1 MSDRSHRSIGSE
13 RSYRSIGEVV
23 EALRGEFPDIS
34 ISKVRYLEAE
44 GLVVPERAP
53 SGYRRYHE
61 PDLAQLRW
69 VLRQQ
74 RDHFLPLRVIRER
87 LSAGEFT
94 GDGDGSSPVPVPR
107 VDPTRPADESIELT
121 GKEIVERTGLSVDHL
136 AELERYGLVAPRSRR
151 GRPVYSG
158 DDLIAAQL
166 VARFLDHGVEPRHL
180 RPFKVAA
187 EREAGVIQQRLSSLE
202 GPAAEQAMGGL
213 VRLGSELR
221 ALLLR
226 RYLH

>member
-1 MSDRSHRSIGSE
+1 MTGQPAPTVDGGRSH
-13 RSYRSIGEVV
+13 RSIGEVV
-23 EALRGEFPDIS
+23 EALLTEFPDIT
-34 ISKVRYLEAE
+34 ISKVRFLESK

-53 SGYRRYHE
+53 SGYRRYR
-61 PDLAQLRW
+61 DRDIAQLRW

-87 LSAGEFT
+87 LSAGDFS
-94 GDGDGSSPVPVPR
+94 GDDDSAAAPVPR
-107 VDPTRPADESIELT
+107 VDPTRPADESIEFT

-136 AELERYGLVAPRSRR
+136 AELERFGLVAPRSRR

-158 DDLIAAQL
+158 DDLLAAQL
-166 VARFLDHGVEPRHL
+166 VARFLEHGVEPRHL

-187 EREAGVIQQRLSSLE
+187 EREAGVIQQRLSSLD
-202 GPAAEQAMGGL
+202 GAAAEQAMGGL
-213 VRLGSELR
+213 VRLGTDLR
-221 ALLLR
+221 SLLLR

>member
-1 MSDRSHRSIGSE
+1 M
-13 RSYRSIGEVV
+13 
-23 EALRGEFPDIS
+23 GEFPDVS
-34 ISKVRYLEAE
+34 ISKVRFLESK

-53 SGYRRYHE
+53 SGYRRYQDH
-61 PDLAQLRW
+61 DISQLRW

-94 GDGDGSSPVPVPR
+94 GDGSEAAPAVVPR
-107 VDPTRPADESIELT
+107 VDPTRPADQTIELT

-136 AELERYGLVAPRSRR
+136 AELERYGLVAPASRR

-166 VARFLDHGVEPRHL
+166 VSRFLDHGVEPRHL

-187 EREAGVIQQRLSSLE
+187 EREAGVIQQRLSSLD
-202 GPAAEQAMGGL
+202 GAASEQAMGGL
-213 VRLGSELR
+213 VRLGADLR

>member
-1 MSDRSHRSIGSE
+1 MNRGADETGRPH
-13 RSYRSIGEVV
+13 RSIGEVV
-23 EALRGEFPDIS
+23 DILAAEFPDIT
-34 ISKVRYLEAE
+34 ISKVRFLEGE
-44 GLVVPERAP
+44 GLVVPDRAP
-53 SGYRRYHE
+53 SGYRRYRE
-61 PDLAQLRW
+61 RDIAQLRW
-69 VLRQQ
+69 VLRLQ
-74 RDHFLPLRVIRER
+74 RDHFLPLRIIRER

-94 GDGDGSSPVPVPR
+94 GTDDTDRPVAVPR
-107 VDPTRPADESIELT
+107 VDPTLPADDTIELT

-136 AELERYGLVAPRSRR
+136 AELERFGLVDPASRR

-187 EREAGVIQQRLSSLE
+187 EREAGLIEQRLSGLS
-202 GPAAEQAMGGL
+202 GAAAEQELGGL
-213 VRLGSELR
+213 VRLGGDLR

-226 RYLH
+226 RLLHS